1 MADLEW
7 NGNAPGIGR
16 EKFYQQSVVGRQ
28 SSVVRKGDDA
38 QAKMHPDWV
47 DVSEIRESLA
57 DQRPTIR
64 QIEWKC

>member
-28 SSVVRKGDDA
+28 SSVVS
-38 QAKMHPDWV
+38 QE
-47 DVSEIRESLA
+47 DVSANARGLDSRVAMLSK
-57 DQRPTIR
+57 QTIR
-64 QIEWKC
+64 RREWKL